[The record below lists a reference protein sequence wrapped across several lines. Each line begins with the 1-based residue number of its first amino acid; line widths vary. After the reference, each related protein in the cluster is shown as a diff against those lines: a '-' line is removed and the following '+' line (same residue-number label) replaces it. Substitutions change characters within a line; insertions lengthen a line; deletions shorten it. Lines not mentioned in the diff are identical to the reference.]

1 MLRRPLALPAAALVL
16 AGAGCGGVAAVRQV
30 ARPPAHAA
38 SVPAAC
44 SGTVDGALGG
54 IARRIY
60 AQAAAGRNVVGVRAR
75 LRQSTRLAAAVRA
88 GDGAATV
95 AALHVVSKA
104 QILRIRVT
112 RGSRVLADL
121 GRVPALAPVRG
132 VIRDAAGRTV
142 GRYVL
147 SVGSVAAIGGITG
160 AVTGTRVVM
169 GPHVQATT
177 SFAATAYPS
186 GATRIG
192 LRIPTAAARLCGASS
207 GATRAAVLRA
217 VGRRLFAVESTG
229 AATRRVLRHVATD
242 GGFRRAMR
250 NRDPVALRAAIV
262 RFFGQHTLHVVRI
275 RATDASGALI
285 GDVGGPYVLAPASR
299 KVLAADGTLLGRVT
313 LSVQDDT
320 GYIKLMHRFTG
331 ADVVLRTTAGIVPGS
346 LRVPPGAT
354 TVSYR
359 VRAFPAGPL
368 RVLLGVRGAR

>member
-1 MLRRPLALPAAALVL
+1 MLRRSLALPVAAFVM
-16 AGAGCGGVAAVRQV
+16 AGAGCGGVATVRQV
-30 ARPPAHAA
+30 APSRAHAA

-44 SGTVDGALGG
+44 SGTVDAALGG

-75 LRQSTRLAAAVRA
+75 LRQSTRLSAAVRA
-88 GDGAATV
+88 GDSAATA
-95 AALHVVSKA
+95 AALHVLSKA

-121 GRVPALAPVRG
+121 GHVPALAPVRG

-160 AVTGTRVVM
+160 TITGTRVVM

-186 GATRIG
+186 GPTRIG
-192 LRIPTAAARLCGASS
+192 LRIPATAARLCAASPS
-207 GATRAAVLRA
+207 ATRAAVLRT
-217 VGRRLFAVESTG
+217 VGRRLFAAESTG
-229 AATRRVLRHVATD
+229 VATQRALRHVATD
-242 GGFRRAMR
+242 GGFRRAVR
-250 NRDPVALRAAIV
+250 DRDPVALRAAIV
-262 RFFGQHTLHVVRI
+262 RFFGQPTLHIVRV

-299 KVLAADGTLLGRVT
+299 DVLAADGTRLGRVT
-313 LSVQDDT
+313 LSVQDDA

-331 ADVVLRTTAGIVPGS
+331 ADVVLRTPAGIVPGS

-368 RVLLGVRGAR
+368 QVVLGLHGSP